1 MTMKVQNWIF
11 KFGLTIPFFYWLY
24 LMFLTDLGGDPA
36 KKLNHKTGEMAFYFL
51 LANLAIGVLI
61 ALKIKMPS
69 PLRFLYQNRRFLGI
83 ITFFYLVM
91 HLSFYLAM
99 EGFEFKAIEQMY
111 TKLYLIFATS
121 AWILFLILTLTSN
134 DFSVKKLTLKKWKL
148 LHKVV
153 YVGFAL
159 VAAHVLLIEKTDL
172 IKYGLLVGGVV
183 LIQSF
188 RFYKT
193 KLSKFNI

>member
-1 MTMKVQNWIF
+1 MTIKVQNWIF
-11 KFGLTIPFFYWLY
+11 KLSLTIPFFYWLY

-51 LANLAIGVLI
+51 VANLVIGVLI
-61 ALKIKMPS
+61 ALKVKMPN
-69 PLRFLYQNRRFLGI
+69 PLRFLYLNRRFLGI

-111 TKLYLIFATS
+111 TKLYLIFATA
-121 AWILFLILTLTSN
+121 AWVLFLILTLTSN
-134 DFSVKKLTLKKWKL
+134 DLSVKKLTLKKWKM

-172 IKYGLLVGGVV
+172 IKYGLFAISMIV
-183 LIQSF
+183 LQGF
-188 RFYKT
+188 RFYK
-193 KLSKFNI
+193 SKSVKS